1 MGSICF
7 RRFFY
12 EGPLITGIPKFANR
26 MKISFVIPAYNEEA
40 YIGACLTSIAKELAR
55 TPCEVEVVVV
65 NNASTDATRALAE
78 RFAGVRVVDEPHKGL
93 VRARKAGFD
102 ATSGELVAN
111 IDADTIMP
119 EGWLQTVLTEFAKN
133 KNLVALSGPYRY
145 YDLSTWHRVQI
156 NVFYVFTWVLHVLN
170 QYVLRA
176 GAIVQGGNFV
186 IRRDAWERAGGF
198 DTSIEFY
205 GEDTDVAKR
214 LSKVG
219 LVVWTW
225 RLPMYTSGRRLA
237 KEGLVY
243 MSFKYSAN
251 YFWMTFLGRP
261 FSKTYIDVRSE
272 RGRE

>member
-1 MGSICF
+1 
-7 RRFFY
+7 
-12 EGPLITGIPKFANR
+12 

-40 YIGACLTSIAKELAR
+40 YIGACLAAIQKELAH
-55 TPCEVEVVVV
+55 TLCEAEVVVV
-65 NNASTDATRALAE
+65 NNASTDNTKALAQ
-78 RFAGVRVVDEPHKGL
+78 RFEGVRVVDEPHKGL

-119 EGWLQTVLTEFAKN
+119 EGWLQTVLAEFAKN
-133 KNLVALSGPYRY
+133 KKLVALSGPYFY
-145 YDLSTWHRVQI
+145 YDLSVWRRMQI
-156 NVFYVFTWVLHVLN
+156 QVFYFFTGLLHVFN
-170 QYVLRA
+170 HHVLGT
-176 GAIVQGGNFV
+176 GAILQGGNFV

-214 LSKVG
+214 LSKEG
-219 LVVWTW
+219 LVVWTR

-243 MSFKYSAN
+243 MASKYTAN

-272 RGRE
+272 RSGE

>member
-1 MGSICF
+1 
-7 RRFFY
+7 
-12 EGPLITGIPKFANR
+12 

-40 YIGACLTSIAKELAR
+40 YIGACLTSIQKELTRVRADVR
-55 TPCEVEVVVV
+55 PRRSNIEAEVVVV
-65 NNASTDATRALAE
+65 NNASTDNTKTLAQG
-78 RFAGVRVVDEPHKGL
+78 FASASPVDGLRPRVCVIDEPHKGL

-119 EGWLQTVLTEFAKN
+119 EGWLQTVLAEFAKN
-133 KNLVALSGPYRY
+133 NNLVALSGPYYY
-145 YDLSTWHRVQI
+145 YDLSKWRRVQV
-156 NVFYVFTWVLHVLN
+156 NVFYVFTWGLHVFN
-170 QYVLRA
+170 YYVLRA
-176 GAIVQGGNFV
+176 GAILQGGNFV

-237 KEGLVY
+237 KEGILH
-243 MSFKYSAN
+243 MAFTYSAN
-251 YFWMTFLGRP
+251 YFWMTFAGKP

-272 RGRE
+272 RSEK

>member
-1 MGSICF
+1 
-7 RRFFY
+7 
-12 EGPLITGIPKFANR
+12 

-40 YIGACLTSIAKELAR
+40 YIGACLTSVQKELAR
-55 TPCEVEVVVV
+55 VRLTKSNVEAEIVVV
-65 NNASTDATRALAE
+65 NNASTDNTKMLAQ
-78 RFAGVRVVDEPHKGL
+78 RFARVRVIDEPHKGL

-111 IDADTIMP
+111 IDADTIVP
-119 EGWLQTVLTEFAKN
+119 EGWLTTVLTEFAKN
-133 KNLVALSGPYRY
+133 NNLVALSGPYRY
-145 YDLSTWHRVQI
+145 YDLSKWRRLQV
-156 NVFYVFTWVLHVLN
+156 NVFYVFTWGLHVIN
-170 QYVLRA
+170 HYVLGA
-176 GAIVQGGNFV
+176 GAILQGGNFV

-214 LSKVG
+214 LSKQG

-237 KEGLVY
+237 KEGTLR
-243 MSFKYSAN
+243 MAFTYSAN

-272 RGRE
+272 RGKE

>member
-1 MGSICF
+1 
-7 RRFFY
+7 
-12 EGPLITGIPKFANR
+12 

-40 YIGACLTSIAKELAR
+40 YIGACLTSIQKELERVRADVR
-55 TPCEVEVVVV
+55 PRRSNIEAEVVVV
-65 NNASTDATRALAE
+65 NNASTDNTRALAQG
-78 RFAGVRVVDEPHKGL
+78 FVGVRVVDEPHKGL

-119 EGWLQTVLTEFAKN
+119 EGWLTTVLAEFAKN
-133 KNLVALSGPYRY
+133 NNLVALSGPYRY
-145 YDLSTWHRVQI
+145 YDLSTWRRVQI
-156 NVFYVFTWVLHVLN
+156 QVFYVFTWALHAVN
-170 QYVLRA
+170 YYVLRA

-237 KEGLVY
+237 KEGTLRMAFTY
-243 MSFKYSAN
+243 GAN
-251 YFWMTFLGRP
+251 YFWMTFVGRP

-272 RGRE
+272 RSGE